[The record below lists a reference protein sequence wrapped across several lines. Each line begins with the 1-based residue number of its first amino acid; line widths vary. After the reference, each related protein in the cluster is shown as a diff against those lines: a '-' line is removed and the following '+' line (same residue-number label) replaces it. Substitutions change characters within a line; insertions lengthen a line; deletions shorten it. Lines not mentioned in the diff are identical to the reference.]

1 VDPWDRSRSH
11 LADVCQVPSPTSRAD
26 NHALSQMMNRG
37 QFLGLADGAIRR
49 SGRTG
54 ATLAVVIIGFDG
66 LASGAGAR
74 RATERV
80 LGAAVARVTRG
91 IRWTDPTTRLNSG
104 QVAVLC
110 ENLHGPTEADLIA
123 ARLRR
128 AFRHP
133 VEVDGTSVSIV
144 PLTGVAL
151 ASGPADDA
159 ATVVA
164 WAGAALRAARQA
176 AHRSPAAP
184 APPGAAQALPGRR
197 DRRPPAGGPASVDA
211 ASGIDMRIELTSSV
225 IRRISGVALTL
236 ASAASLVDGPAATRV
251 HGAVD
256 ELDALIRDI
265 RAGVFELL
273 IPPPATGD
281 R

>member
-1 VDPWDRSRSH
+1 VDSWDRSHRH
-11 LADVCQVPSPTSRAD
+11 LADVCQAPSRTSRAD
-26 NHALSQMMNRG
+26 NHGLSRMMNRG

-54 ATLAVVIIGFDG
+54 ATLAVVIIGFDA
-66 LASGAGAR
+66 LASGAGAH
-74 RATERV
+74 RATDRV
-80 LGAAVARVTRG
+80 LGAAIARVTRG
-91 IRWTDPTTRLNSG
+91 IRWTDPTTSLSSG

-128 AFRHP
+128 AFRQP
-133 VEVDGTSVSIV
+133 VEVDGASHSIV

-184 APPGAAQALPGRR
+184 APSVAARALPGRR
-197 DRRPPAGGPASVDA
+197 DRRPLVPAAVDA
-211 ASGIDMRIELTSSV
+211 ASGIDMRIELTTSV

-251 HGAVD
+251 HGAVS

-265 RAGVFELL
+265 RASVFELL

-281 R
+281 E

>member
-1 VDPWDRSRSH
+1 VDSWDRSHGH
-11 LADVCQVPSPTSRAD
+11 LADVCQVPSRTSRAD
-26 NHALSQMMNRG
+26 NHGLSRLMNRG

-66 LASGAGAR
+66 PASGAGAH
-74 RATERV
+74 RATDRV
-80 LGAAVARVTRG
+80 LGAAIARVTRG
-91 IRWTDPTTRLNSG
+91 IRWTDPTTRLSNG

-123 ARLRR
+123 ERLRR
-128 AFRHP
+128 AFRQP
-133 VEVDGTSVSIV
+133 VEVDGASHSIV

-176 AHRSPAAP
+176 ARRSPAAP
-184 APPGAAQALPGRR
+184 APSVVARALPGRR
-197 DRRPPAGGPASVDA
+197 DRHQLAGGPAAADA
-211 ASGIDMRIELTSSV
+211 ASAIDMRIELTASV

-265 RAGVFELL
+265 RASVFELL
-273 IPPPATGD
+273 IPPPAAGD
-281 R
+281 Q